1 MNNSGVTILN
11 VDDTEA
17 LRYAK
22 SRILNRAGYAVRE
35 ASTGHDALREVETS
49 QPALVLLDV
58 KLPDI
63 SGTEVCRLI
72 KQRYPSVLILQT
84 SATYVTGADRVAGL
98 DSGADAYLIQ
108 PVEPEELVAAV
119 RALLRL
125 QAAEEALRQAN
136 EGLEQRVAERTRE
149 LEEANRR
156 LRHEAEERA
165 RAEAALRQS
174 QKMEALGQLTGGIAH
189 DFNNLLGAISGSLQ
203 LMQRRIKSG
212 RVDVERYIEAAL
224 FGTNR
229 AAKLTSRLLAFSRQQ
244 PLNLRSVNVNDLAR
258 GMLDMLRRTM
268 GEQIKVELDLQAE
281 PAWTRCD
288 ENQLE
293 NALLNLAINARD
305 AMPSGGHFRIE
316 TRNETLQ
323 NGLRD
328 ELVNLAPG
336 NYVTL
341 AVVDTGSGMTAEVKK
356 RAMEPFFTTKPIGQG
371 TGLGLSMIYGLM
383 TQSGGALV
391 LESEVNRGTSVKLY
405 LKREEPASA
414 MARHAPDGET
424 EMPKIEA
431 TILVVE
437 DEELLRSMMIEVLQ
451 EENYQ
456 TLAAHDGPS
465 ALEQLN
471 GDAPIDLLV
480 TDVGLPGI
488 NGRQLVER
496 ARTIKPDLKILF
508 VTGYSRDLLRR
519 QMAEPGEDESAHW
532 IKGIE
537 ILRKPFELTDFSQ
550 TVRGILTGE

>member
-1 MNNSGVTILN
+1 MSNAGVILLN

-17 LRYAK
+17 LRQAK
-22 SRILNRAGYAVRE
+22 SRILRQAGYTVRE
-35 ASTGHDALREVETS
+35 ASTAYDALREVDIS
-49 QPALVLLDV
+49 RPALVLLDV

-63 SGTEVCRLI
+63 GGTEVCRLI
-72 KQRYPSVLILQT
+72 KERFPSVLILQT
-84 SATYVTGADRVAGL
+84 STAHVPGADRVAGL

-136 EGLEQRVAERTRE
+136 ESLEQRVAARTRE
-149 LEEANRR
+149 LEEANRK
-156 LRHEAEERA
+156 LLHEAEERA

-203 LMQRRIKSG
+203 LMQRRLKTG

-244 PLNLRSVNVNDLAR
+244 PLNLRPVNANELAR

-268 GEQIKVELDLQAE
+268 GEQIKVELDLQAQ
-281 PAWTRCD
+281 PGWTRCD

-293 NALLNLAINARD
+293 NSLLNLAINARD
-305 AMPSGGHFRIE
+305 AMPSGGVFRIE
-316 TRNETLQ
+316 TRNETLAD
-323 NGLRD
+323 GLHD
-328 ELVNLAPG
+328 EFVNLAPG
-336 NYVTL
+336 DYVTL
-341 AVVDTGSGMTAEVKK
+341 AVVDTGSGMSDDVKK

-383 TQSGGALV
+383 TQCGGALV
-391 LESEVNRGTSVKLY
+391 LESEVDRGTSIKLY
-405 LKREEPASA
+405 LKQEEPAIA
-414 MARHAPDGET
+414 PVRHVAEGET

-437 DEELLRSMMIEVLQ
+437 DEELLRSMMVEVLQ
-451 EENYQ
+451 GENHRI
-456 TLAAHDGPS
+456 LEAHDGPS
-465 ALEQLN
+465 ALAQLN
-471 GDAPIDLLV
+471 SGAAIDLLV
-480 TDVGLPGI
+480 TDIGLPGI
-488 NGRQLVER
+488 NGRQLVEHAR
-496 ARTIKPDLKILF
+496 AIRPQLKILF

-519 QMAEPGEDESAHW
+519 QMAELGEEDGADW
-532 IKGIE
+532 IDDIE
-537 ILRKPFELTDFSQ
+537 ILRKPFELTALSQ
-550 TVRGILTGE
+550 TVRNILTGT